1 MKKLI
6 VLKRIHD
13 LVDEVLVLVEE
24 ITNLGPF
31 NLSDEIGMS
40 VACTTIVLYF
50 RKGRYAGHMKWDS
63 LRKSP
68 IGRRIFHE
76 AGNRGR
82 HSNIFAGNERK
93 LIATNCPTST
103 L

>member
-24 ITNLGPF
+24 ITNLGTF

-40 VACTTIVLYF
+40 VACT
-50 RKGRYAGHMKWDS
+50 RYAGHMQWDS

-68 IGRRIFHE
+68 IVWRIFHE
-76 AGNRGR
+76 AGDRGR
-82 HSNIFAGNERK
+82 HSNIFARNERK